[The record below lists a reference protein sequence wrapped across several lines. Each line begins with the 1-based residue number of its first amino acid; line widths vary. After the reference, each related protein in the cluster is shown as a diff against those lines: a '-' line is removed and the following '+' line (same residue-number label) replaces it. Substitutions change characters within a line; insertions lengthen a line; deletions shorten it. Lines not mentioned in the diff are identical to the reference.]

1 MWLVGTTAPKHLD
14 GSMPGDFGFDVLGLG
29 TDPEKL
35 KYYREAE
42 LTNGRWY
49 CNSDVNSVGNG
60 ASLFGPWQPTSRF
73 TLNGTTTTT
82 GV

>member
-1 MWLVGTTAPKHLD
+1 MTSAAAGDRQMWLVGATAPKHLD

-49 CNSDVNSVGNG
+49 CNHSPG
-60 ASLFGPWQPTSRF
+60 
-73 TLNGTTTTT
+73 
-82 GV
+82 